1 MIRHCLKIAW
11 RHAARHKG
19 YSLIIVG
26 GLALAMAASLLIL
39 AHVSEELSYERGF
52 PKADRI
58 DRVIREFYEPPG
70 AVAKVCPPLG
80 QAMQRLMPE
89 VERFAR
95 FHPLEERVWR
105 WQRPDGVVERFR
117 ETGGYFA
124 DPAAIKLFD
133 LKFIAG
139 NPDTAL
145 ARPNAM
151 VLTASLARKHF
162 PGRNPVGE
170 VIVDDDTNT
179 AFAVTGILEDLPA
192 TTHLRV
198 SYLLPMQ
205 TLFAL
210 LARMGEGGLEEN
222 RFWDGMYL
230 YVLRSPGADRGR
242 IEARLP
248 DLTVANFMQSGR
260 TREQILA
267 STRYRLQPITDIHL
281 RSNLIQE
288 MGPNSDI
295 AYVWIFSAVAG
306 LILLIAVA
314 NFINITTALSFKR
327 MKEVGIKKAIGV
339 RRGQLVAQYFGEAF
353 GLILV
358 AGVLAAGL
366 MRLAAPLYAELAGKP
381 LALDHLSRI
390 GSFAWVWLAV
400 GLITLLA
407 GGYPAFTL
415 ARFQT
420 VDTLKGVRQPRSSA
434 AVLRKSLVVVQF
446 VISAFM
452 IFGALVIHQQMDFFQ
467 SKELGF
473 DKADVAVVPLD
484 GQLRQTITANA
495 ATIKDEL
502 EKLAAVR
509 QVGLTNE
516 LPGDGGSFSLE
527 PVRLESESEDV
538 RRPSFRWMRVDEDF
552 LPTLGIRLLSGRP
565 FQRMAPKAT
574 ALIVNETAA
583 RLFGLD
589 DPVGARVVSP
599 RAKAEIVGVVQDFHF
614 DSLHRRVEPLVLHYE
629 PSQARFL
636 LVKVEAGRMSAA
648 LAAIRRKIAE
658 LAPDQLFDY
667 SLLDENLNRL
677 YRSEDRIARLFALFA
692 GLGIVIACLG
702 LVGLSTYSVEV
713 RTKEI
718 GVRKVLGATAAGTV
732 WLLVSE
738 YFRWVLL
745 ASAVALAGGY
755 YLMNRWLEQ
764 FAFRTTIGAGVFA
777 VTLVLAVCTAVI
789 AVGGQA
795 VRAACAKP
803 VDALRDE

>member
-1 MIRHCLKIAW
+1 MIRHWVKIAW
-11 RHAARHKG
+11 RHAVRHKG

-39 AHVSEELSYERGF
+39 AHVSEELSYERDF

-58 DRVIREFYEPPG
+58 DRVIREFYDPPG

-80 QAMQRLMPE
+80 QAMERLMPE
-89 VERFAR
+89 VEQFAR

-105 WQRPDGVVERFR
+105 WQRPDGAVARFR
-117 ETGGYFA
+117 ENGGYFA
-124 DPAAIKLFD
+124 DPAAITMFD

-139 NPDTAL
+139 DPATAL
-145 ARPNAM
+145 ARPDAI
-151 VLTASLARKHF
+151 VLTAALSRKHF

-179 AFAVTGILEDLPA
+179 AFTVTGILEDLPTA
-192 TTHLRV
+192 THLRFT
-198 SYLLPMQ
+198 YLLPMQ

-210 LARMGEGGLEEN
+210 LARMGEAGLEEN

-230 YVLRSPGADRGR
+230 YVLRSPGADRNR
-242 IEARLP
+242 LTSRLP
-248 DLTVANFMQSGR
+248 DLTVENFMDQGR

-267 STRYRLQPITDIHL
+267 GTQYRLQPITDIHL
-281 RSNLIQE
+281 RSKLIQE

-306 LILLIAVA
+306 LILLVAVA
-314 NFINITTALSFKR
+314 NFVNITTALAFKR
-327 MKEVGIKKAIGV
+327 MKEVGIKKAVGA
-339 RRGQLVAQYFGEAF
+339 RRGQLIGQYLGEAF
-353 GLILV
+353 GFI
-358 AGVLAAGL
+358 LAAGL
-366 MRLAAPLYAELAGKP
+366 LAAGLLWLAAPLYAELAGKP
-381 LALDHLSRI
+381 LALDQLVRI
-390 GSFAWVWLAV
+390 GPLTWVWLAV
-400 GLITLLA
+400 GLATLLA
-407 GGYPAFTL
+407 GGYPALAL

-420 VDTLKGVRQPRSSA
+420 VDTLKGVRLPRSSA
-434 AVLRKSLVVVQF
+434 AVLRKSLVVTQF

-452 IFGALVIHQQMDFFQ
+452 IFGALVIHRQMDFFQ

-473 DKADVAVVPLD
+473 DKADVAAVPLD
-484 GQLRQTITANA
+484 GQLRQRITADA

-516 LPGDGGSFSLE
+516 LPGEGGSFSLE
-527 PVRLESESEDV
+527 PVRLESEPEDV

-552 LPTLGIRLLSGRP
+552 ISTLGIRVVVGRP
-565 FQRMAPKAT
+565 FRRMAPGAT

-583 RLFGLD
+583 RMLGLD
-589 DPVGARVVSP
+589 DPVGVRVVSP
-599 RAKAEIVGVVQDFHF
+599 RAKAEIIGVVRDFHF
-614 DSLHRRVEPLVLHYE
+614 DSLHHPVEPLVLHYE
-629 PSQARFL
+629 PARARFL
-636 LVKVEAGRMSAA
+636 LVKVEPGRMPAA
-648 LAAIRRKIAE
+648 LAAIRGKIAE
-658 LAPDQLFDY
+658 LAPGGLFDY
-667 SLLDENLNRL
+667 ALLDENLNRL
-677 YRSEDRIARLFALFA
+677 YRSEDRIGRLFALFA
-692 GLGIVIACLG
+692 GLGVVIACLG
-702 LVGLSTYSVEV
+702 LVGLSTYSAEV

-738 YFRWVLL
+738 YCRWVLL

-755 YLMNRWLEQ
+755 YLMARWLEQ
-764 FAFRTTIGAGVFA
+764 FAFRTTIGVEVGAATVM
-777 VTLVLAVCTAVI
+777 LAICTALI

-795 VRAACAKP
+795 LRAARAKP
-803 VDALRDE
+803 ADALRYE

>member
-415 ARFQT
+415 ARFQP

>member
-381 LALDHLSRI
+381 LALEHLSRI